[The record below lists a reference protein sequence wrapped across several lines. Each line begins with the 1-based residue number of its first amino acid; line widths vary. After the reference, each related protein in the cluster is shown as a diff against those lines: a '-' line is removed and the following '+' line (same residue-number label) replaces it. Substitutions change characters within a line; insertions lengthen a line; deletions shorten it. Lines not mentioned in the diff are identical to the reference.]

1 MENKNSH
8 YLKIFTLI
16 LVAPLVLSGCVQIKK
31 GGSLGTSNS
40 TATAGGLF
48 RSSDLGET
56 WNRVTTIYT
65 LGEKKINFNAASI
78 TTIGLDAL
86 DDKAIYI
93 GTQLDGIFY
102 SYNYGEG
109 WFNTLKG
116 KGIVNDI
123 VIDPKTNCTIFAAV
137 HNTIYKSTD
146 CSRTWKD
153 TYFEAR
159 AGQYVT
165 ALAIDA
171 TKNNIVYAGTS
182 GGTFVKSSDYGKSW
196 DVLNRFDDTV
206 KEIVIQN
213 HSDSNILY
221 VATQRK
227 GIFRSSDG
235 GTHWEDLMQL
245 DVDLANVDED
255 AQLAGIIKTRKE
267 KLKLEANEELPAKEL
282 EKLNSNKYKIFGAVN
297 GAKVNLALSSDR
309 SNKDAVIYANSLGI
323 FRFKYSDGLWQQLQ
337 LLTPDKKDTIY
348 SVVVNP
354 KDAKEIIYGTTNAMY
369 HSVDGGVNWK
379 ISALPTA
386 FAAKVLEFSLD
397 NKFLYL
403 GAYQLK
409 TTK

>member
-1 MENKNSH
+1 MKNKKGH
-8 YLKIFTLI
+8 YLKIFTLV
-16 LVAPLVLSGCVQIKK
+16 LLAPLVLSGCVQIKK
-31 GGSLGTSNS
+31 GGSGSSNS

-48 RSSDLGET
+48 RSSKLGES
-56 WNRVTTIYT
+56 WDRVTTIYT
-65 LGEKKINFNAASI
+65 LGDKKVNFNAASI

-86 DDKAIYI
+86 DEKAIYI

-109 WFNTLKG
+109 WFNTLRG
-116 KGIVNDI
+116 KGTVNDI

-137 HNTIYKSTD
+137 HNTVYKSTD
-146 CSRTWKD
+146 CSRNWKD

-159 AGQYVT
+159 PGQYVT

-171 TKNNIVYAGTS
+171 ANNSIIYAGTS

-206 KEIVIQN
+206 KEIIVQN

-227 GIFRSSDG
+227 GVLRSSDG
-235 GTHWEDLMQL
+235 GAHWEDLMQL
-245 DVDLANVDED
+245 GADLANIDED
-255 AQLAGIIKTRKE
+255 AELAKLIKVRKE
-267 KLKLEANEELPAKEL
+267 KLRLEENEKLPEKEL
-282 EKLNSNKYKIFGAVN
+282 EKLNSNKYKTFGAIN
-297 GAKVNLALSSDR
+297 GAKVSLALSSDR
-309 SNKDAVIYANSLGI
+309 SNKDAIIYANKFGI
-323 FRFKYSDGLWQQLQ
+323 FRFKYSDGIWQQLQ
-337 LLTPDKKDTIY
+337 LLTPDTKDIIY

-354 KDAKEIIYGTTNAMY
+354 KNGQEIIYGTTNAMY

-379 ISALPTA
+379 ISSLPTS

-403 GAYQLK
+403 GAYRINK
-409 TTK
+409 K

>member
-1 MENKNSH
+1 MKNKSNY
-8 YLKIFTLI
+8 YLKIFTFIFLTPLI
-16 LVAPLVLSGCVQIKK
+16 LSGCVQIKK
-31 GGSLGTSNS
+31 GGSSSSGS

-48 RSSDLGET
+48 RSSNLGET
-56 WNRVTTIYT
+56 WDRVTTIYT
-65 LGEKKINFNAASI
+65 LGEKRVNFNAASI

-86 DDKAIYI
+86 DEKAIYI

-116 KGIVNDI
+116 KGTVNDI
-123 VIDPKTNCTIFAAV
+123 VIDPQANCTIFAAV
-137 HNTIYKSTD
+137 HNAIYKSTD
-146 CSRTWKD
+146 CSRNWKN

-171 TKNNIVYAGTS
+171 ANNNIVYAGTS

-196 DVLNRFDDTV
+196 DVLHRFDDMV
-206 KEIVIQN
+206 KEIIVQN

-221 VATQRK
+221 IATQRK
-227 GIFRSSDG
+227 GVFRSSDG
-235 GTHWEDLMQL
+235 GAHWEDLMQL

-255 AQLAGIIKTRKE
+255 AQLADAIKVRKE
-267 KLKLEANEELPAKEL
+267 KLKLGENDQLPAGEM
-282 EKLNSNKYKIFGAVN
+282 EKLNSSKYKTFGAVN
-297 GAKVNLALSSDR
+297 SAKVSLALSSDR
-309 SNKDAVIYANSLGI
+309 SNKDAIIYANKLGI
-323 FRFKYSDGLWQQLQ
+323 FRFKYSDGIWQQLQ

-354 KDAKEIIYGTTNAMY
+354 KDKQEIIYGTTNAMY
-369 HSVDGGVNWK
+369 HSTDGGVNWK
-379 ISALPTA
+379 ISALPTSY
-386 FAAKVLEFSLD
+386 AAKVLEFSPD

-403 GAYQLK
+403 GAYKLNK
-409 TTK
+409 K